1 MDSDIKMEKHDFYM
15 TLASNLHT
23 EEFPSNAPCNFVTP
37 LVKPLELNTD
47 LFEVAIAEIIFP
59 GGFYNVKDLDTRF
72 STYLDTRQDNAA
84 PNKGRFPPGWYSP
97 MQLKNQLNK
106 LSQHGFSFEYDRE
119 EYRFKITISKHKK
132 LLITPSLSHKLGF
145 NGKTTFAEGVHKSTL
160 AADLNRDTNMLYIYS
175 SIVEESVV
183 GNSYVRLL
191 RTVSTRN
198 EEPGRYTTITF
209 NSPHYRKVS
218 SCYEN
223 QIQISLCD
231 SNGEFFQFENS
242 GVVHVTLHFRN
253 KRQIHN

>member
-1 MDSDIKMEKHDFYM
+1 MEKKDFYM
-15 TLASNLHT
+15 TLVSNLHT
-23 EEFPSNAPCNFVTP
+23 EEFPSNTPCNFVTP

-47 LFEVAIAEIIFP
+47 HFEVAIAEIIFP
-59 GGFYNVKDLDTRF
+59 GSFFNVKDLDTQF
-72 STYLDTRQDNAA
+72 STYVDTRDNSQR
-84 PNKGRFPPGWYSP
+84 PYKGRFPSGWYTP
-97 MQLKNQLNK
+97 IQLKNQLNK
-106 LSQHGFSFEYDRE
+106 MSKHGFSFEYFQE
-119 EYRFKITISKHKK
+119 EYCFQITISKHKK

-145 NGKTTFAEGVHKSTL
+145 NGKVVFNEGVHKSTL
-160 AADLNRDTNMLYIYS
+160 AVDLNRDTNLLYIYS

-183 GNSYVRLL
+183 GNSFVRLL

-223 QIQISLCD
+223 QIHISLCD
-231 SNGEFFQFENS
+231 SNGEYFQFHGS